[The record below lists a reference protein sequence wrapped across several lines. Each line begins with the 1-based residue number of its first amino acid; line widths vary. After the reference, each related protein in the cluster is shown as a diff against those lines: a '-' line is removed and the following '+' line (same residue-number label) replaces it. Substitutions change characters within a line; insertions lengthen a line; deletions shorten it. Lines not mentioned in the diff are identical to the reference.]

1 MEWCGV
7 QQGDGGGKEAGPEP
21 TGSGPNASVS
31 PPGWE
36 EVKQCVAGVGGV
48 LDDAARSAHTALV
61 VDVSDVREPCASDAL
76 RGPHHFG
83 AP

>member
-48 LDDAARSAHTALV
+48 LDDAARSVQGVMCLAGNCACTV
-61 VDVSDVREPCASDAL
+61 VWKAWPAN
-76 RGPHHFG
+76 
-83 AP
+83 